1 MSGRTRVARR
11 VACLTLAL
19 YALCSCGSTPTNA
32 TSPDASAQPSLLLT
46 PSQERAV
53 AALVHPEFARRGN
66 PLGLLSTTRDL
77 VGTPLACDEVA
88 EHLDIAIPTFPTL
101 QGRGSTLACGSSEG
115 TGIFEHPVP
124 SAADPP
130 APPGD
135 PAADPAADLHGV
147 TIAYLP
153 PGVDADGTPFDEARS
168 RGLVWMTILYGGHI
182 AEPPSHPAASATSE
196 PPRSD
201 FTTLRWRNGNVLGV
215 QYMDPGD
222 TRMAWRATAAGHV
235 FAVSV
240 DTSSDPVAGV
250 ALLTDGVDL
259 PT

>member
-1 MSGRTRVARR
+1 MGGRTRAVRR
-11 VACLTLAL
+11 VAGLTLAP
-19 YALCSCGSTPTNA
+19 YALCSCGSAPNA
-32 TSPDASAQPSLLLT
+32 TSPEESSQPALVLT
-46 PSQERAV
+46 PSQESAV
-53 AALVHPEFARRGN
+53 AALTHPEFARRGN
-66 PLGLLSTTRDL
+66 PLGLLSTTQDL
-77 VGTPLACDEVA
+77 VGDTLACDEVA
-88 EHLDIAIPTFPTL
+88 EHLGIPIPTFPMLQERGFTL
-101 QGRGSTLACGSSEG
+101 TCGSSEG
-115 TGIFEHPVP
+115 TDVFEHPVP

-135 PAADPAADLHGV
+135 PAADVHGV

-153 PGVDADGTPFDEARS
+153 PGVDVDGTPFDEARS

-250 ALLTDGVDL
+250 ALLKAGVDL